1 MTNHTVIL
9 INGRPRTG
17 KDTVVNFMCNALM
30 ERGYMAEAFSS
41 IDPVKAMLGAV
52 VDLSQKTEAD
62 RILLSEV
69 GDALEKHSA
78 FRTNRCIWFA
88 EDVFRASENA
98 VVFLHVREPENI
110 EKLRATFLAKGVNVV
125 RLLVVSDRG
134 IDVDSRADQ
143 VAGTGEYDLAIRNNS
158 TLGVLKACCWN
169 ALSEMR
175 LYALGGT
182 VKGNPLQESLAPD
195 Q

>member
-17 KDTVVNFMCNALM
+17 KDTVVNLMCNALM

-41 IDPVKAMLGAV
+41 IDPIKALLGSV
-52 VDLSQKTEAD
+52 IDLSQKTEAD

-88 EDVFRASENA
+88 EDVFRESENA

-110 EKLRATFLAKGVNVV
+110 EKLRATFQGRGINVV

-143 VAGTGEYDLAIRNNS
+143 VAGTGRYDLMIVNNR
-158 TLGVLKACCWN
+158 TLEDLKATCV
-169 ALSEMR
+169 E
-175 LYALGGT
+175 T
-182 VKGNPLQESLAPD
+182 VGRQFQESLAPD

>member
-9 INGRPRTG
+9 INGRPLTG
-17 KDTVVNFMCNALM
+17 KDTVANLMCNALM

-41 IDPVKAMLGAV
+41 IAPIKALLGTV
-52 VDLSQKTEAD
+52 VDLSQKTEGD

-88 EDVFRASENA
+88 EDVFRASDNA

-110 EKLRATFLAKGVNVV
+110 EKLRATFLAKGISVV

-143 VAGTGEYDLAIRNNS
+143 VAGKGRYDLMIVNNG
-158 TLGVLKACCWN
+158 TLDDLKATCV
-169 ALSEMR
+169 E
-175 LYALGGT
+175 T
-182 VKGNPLQESLAPD
+182 VGRQFQESLAPD

>member
-17 KDTVVNFMCNALM
+17 KDTVVNLMCNALM

-41 IDPVKAMLGAV
+41 IDPIKALLGSV
-52 VDLSQKTEAD
+52 IDLSQKTEAD

-88 EDVFRASENA
+88 EDVFRESENA

-110 EKLRATFLAKGVNVV
+110 QKLRTTFLAKGINVV
-125 RLLVVSDRG
+125 RLLVVSARG

-143 VAGTGEYDLAIRNNS
+143 VAGTGRYDLMIVNNG
-158 TLGVLKACCWN
+158 TLDDLKATCVRTVG
-169 ALSEMR
+169 R
-175 LYALGGT
+175 LEIYPRSGRQF
-182 VKGNPLQESLAPD
+182 QESLASD